1 MVSVPEAERQRTSI
15 VSAAISWQ
23 GARTFEIGRNILHFV
38 ILGRGK
44 ERSDAAQTLGSMPS
58 PRGSAPADQNRTLP
72 PRSAKKL
79 DPFWIGLL
87 DQSVFHWRSGGYKRR
102 SEPQHSTAEVTERI
116 PGSALRFASLRPR
129 MTKALACGKSPTLRL
144 AAGGRPGHQ

>member
-38 ILGRGK
+38 ILGRSK

-58 PRGSAPADQNRTLP
+58 PRGSAPANQNRTLP
-72 PRSAKKL
+72 PRSAL
-79 DPFWIGLL
+79 DPSGLVF
-87 DQSVFHWRSGGYKRR
+87 SISSIFHWRSGGRKRR
-102 SEPQHSTAEVTERI
+102 SEPLHSWADVTEWI
-116 PGSALRFASLRPR
+116 PGSAPRRFAPCF
-129 MTKALACGKSPTLRL
+129 ALG
-144 AAGGRPGHQ
+144 

>member
-1 MVSVPEAERQRTSI
+1 MFQRRFHGR
-15 VSAAISWQ
+15 AQ
-23 GARTFEIGRNILHFV
+23 GFEIGRNILHFV
-38 ILGRGK
+38 IPGRSK

-102 SEPQHSTAEVTERI
+102 SEPQHSTAEVTEWI
-116 PGSALRFASLRPR
+116 PGSALRFASLLASPWDDEGVVAHGLSQTLVIGSWGQAAANDRPSS
-129 MTKALACGKSPTLRL
+129 LSGSV
-144 AAGGRPGHQ
+144 